1 MSSSLLTS
9 EQDDLTDQFQGFTL
23 SELKRELQLSESK
36 REQQLSESK
45 GEQQLS
51 ESKRELQ
58 LSELKEE
65 LQYSES
71 SKGDLQSTIFK
82 TIRMTKEEKFEALKG
97 NFV

>member
-23 SELKRELQLSESK
+23 SESE
-36 REQQLSESK
+36 
-45 GEQQLS
+45 
-51 ESKRELQ
+51 RELQ

-65 LQYSES
+65 LQHSES